1 MPAFDDLFRLEVSTS
16 ICLEPTEPD
25 EYMPKYKVNI
35 MATDENDEYVF
46 AGKMIFFKSVP
57 LDAIDCS
64 LHDVFDATNGDLADL
79 TDILDENGN
88 IDKPLESIFGGD
100 DFYFSHIFYIHTIEL
115 LPKFRKIGLT
125 KAVIEKLF
133 EVFIDDEEYAIIFL
147 AVCPMQKTL
156 TECDETGSTTW
167 DRAMEYT
174 KMPEKQASVKKK
186 LMEKY
191 QKELGFRPTGVHN
204 IMFRFKQAI
213 SPFAEG
219 I

>member
-1 MPAFDDLFRLEVSTS
+1 MPAFDDLFRLEVSTAFS
-16 ICLEPTEPD
+16 LEPSDPD
-25 EYMPKYKVNI
+25 DYMPKYKVNL
-35 MATDENDEYVF
+35 MVADENDEYVL
-46 AGKMIFFKSVP
+46 AGKAIFFKTVS

-64 LHDVFDATNGDLADL
+64 LHDVFDSANDDIADL
-79 TDILDENGN
+79 MDILDEDGN
-88 IDKPLESIFGGD
+88 IHEQLESVFGGD
-100 DFYFSHIFYIHTIEL
+100 DFYFSHIIYIHTIEI

-133 EVFIDDEEYAIIFL
+133 EIFIDDEEYTIIFL
-147 AVCPMQKTL
+147 AACPMQKTL
-156 TECDETGSTTW
+156 TECDDTGPTTW
-167 DRAMEYT
+167 NRDMEYERLN
-174 KMPEKQASVKKK
+174 KKQALAEKK

-213 SPFAEG
+213 SPSVEG